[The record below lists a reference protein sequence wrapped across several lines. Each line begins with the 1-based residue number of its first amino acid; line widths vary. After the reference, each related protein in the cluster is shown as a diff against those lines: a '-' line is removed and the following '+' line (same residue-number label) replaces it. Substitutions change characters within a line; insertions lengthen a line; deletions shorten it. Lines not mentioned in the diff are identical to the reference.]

1 MVAWNP
7 FSAWHSAALAVLLCA
22 NFAHAAGSD
31 SLFATTL
38 TDVNDRPV
46 ALETYRGKPLLVN
59 FWARWCSPCRTEIP
73 ELVKAHDKYGK
84 QGLVV
89 LGIGLEEPG
98 ESVRDFIKAYEMA
111 YPLALAK
118 DKGIWLMQTL
128 GNSRAG
134 LPFTLAIDR
143 KGEIVMRKLGVMTA
157 ADIDAAATTVM
168 SSAKN

>member
-1 MVAWNP
+1 LAARH
-7 FSAWHSAALAVLLCA
+7 FAALALLLCA
-22 NFAHAAGSD
+22 KFAYAAGSD
-31 SLFATTL
+31 SLFAATL
-38 TDVNDRPV
+38 VSADDKPV
-46 ALETYRGKPLLVN
+46 ALEAFRGKPLLVN

-73 ELVKAHDKYGK
+73 ELIKAHDKYGK

>member
-1 MVAWNP
+1 MRKKSALIARHFAAFVLVAWAN
-7 FSAWHSAALAVLLCA
+7 CA
-22 NFAHAAGSD
+22 YAAGSD

-38 TDVNDRPV
+38 TDVNDKPI
-46 ALETYRGKPLLVN
+46 ALENYRGKPLLVN
-59 FWARWCSPCRTEIP
+59 FWARWCSPCRIEIP
-73 ELVKAHDKYGK
+73 ELIKAHDKYGK

-98 ESVRDFIKAYEMA
+98 ESVSDFIKAYEMN

-134 LPFTLAIDR
+134 LPFTLTIDR
-143 KGEIVMRKLGVMTA
+143 KGEIVTRKLGLMTA
-157 ADIDAAATTVM
+157 ADIDAAASTVLK
-168 SSAKN
+168 SD